1 LRRET
6 TTMATT
12 AATIYRRNQ
21 SIRVRE
27 MEAWDAALVY
37 TPPPETPAM
46 HWLNTQAWLV
56 LELCDGRTREESI
69 DAFREAV
76 PARADRA
83 EEIVRDCLETLE
95 QKGIVHRD
103 ET

>member
-1 LRRET
+1 
-6 TTMATT
+6 MATS
-12 AATIYRRNQ
+12 TIARTVYRKNQ

-56 LELCDGRTREESI
+56 LELCDGRSLDETVE
-69 DAFREAV
+69 AFRAAL
-76 PARADRA
+76 PARAPQAD
-83 EEIVRDCLETLE
+83 EIVRDCLKTLE

-103 ET
+103 DRNV